1 MRLTRSGLRPLL
13 LGLGTVLGLRRAGFF
28 VPHRYAASVRPQ
40 AYPGL
45 EPRFEAALPSFVEV
59 LQEIER
65 QGPALARLRGPAPEP
80 RFDQSWFPRL
90 DAAAAYA
97 MVCRVQPRRILEV
110 GSGHSTRFIARAIR
124 DRNLPTELTCI
135 DPAPRAALEGLPVR
149 WIRSLLQEAP
159 PSCIEDLRAGDV
171 LFIDSSHVLMPGTD
185 VDRILNG
192 ILPALPTGVLVHFH
206 DVFLPDP
213 YPERWA
219 WRGYNEQ
226 SAIATLLQGGA
237 FEIAF
242 ASHWIAIRRPGC
254 LARGILAELPLEAPG
269 LESSLWLVKRA

>member
-1 MRLTRSGLRPLL
+1 MRLIRSRLRPLL

-28 VPHRYAASVRPQ
+28 IPYRYAASVRPL

-45 EPRFEAALPSFVEV
+45 ESRFEAALASFVAI

-80 RFDQSWFPRL
+80 RFDQGWFPRL

-97 MVCRVQPRRILEV
+97 MVCRAQPRRILEV
-110 GSGHSTRFIARAIR
+110 GSGHSTRFLARAIR
-124 DRNLPTELTCI
+124 DQKLPTELTCI
-135 DPAPRAALEGLPVR
+135 DPAPRAALKGLRVR

-159 PSCIEDLRAGDV
+159 PSCFEELRAGDI

-185 VDRILNG
+185 VDHILNG
-192 ILPALPTGVLVHFH
+192 ILPALPQGILVHFH
-206 DVFLPDP
+206 DVFLPDA

-219 WRGYNEQ
+219 WRSYNEQ
-226 SAIATLLQGGA
+226 SAIGTLLQGGA
-237 FEIAF
+237 FEITF
-242 ASHWIAIRRPGC
+242 ASHWIATRRPGC
-254 LARGILAELPLEAPG
+254 LGQRILAELPLEAPG